1 LGTLISENKVDDEDK
16 AEDAQMGETAKVRE
30 TIGLYSK
37 IWRLPTY
44 QGILL
49 RIFLSIGV
57 SSIILSFLKSILISS
72 IILLDAIIYYIL
84 TLAIPSFLGLPL
96 MYLIV
101 KKEGSPLDAR
111 RMSGAVQFG
120 IIFWMVL
127 GTLGGIVDL
136 IANSMFFEIRFW
148 LLGMSIGY
156 LFFAFLITGLSDHH
170 PIQNFMAAMVIP
182 LLWLIMITV
191 LSILTPTLPVI
202 SYTSFN
208 ILVALIILIV
218 NSVVVDFIFR
228 SVSQPFERDLK
239 INGPELLR
247 AFSYSYLVDNPEP
260 FENLLSTIATIQDT
274 PVEVIVFRKEEE
286 LLTVGVIPYVHPGP
300 FRNIGSSG
308 LPSMI
313 MNHIKE
319 KYSVPAFVMH
329 GTCTHHQNLTTKRD
343 YGLITQEID
352 RLIDETEVHDTISG
366 PHWTD
371 NGRFKVWTLFVGN
384 DVLAITTSAPLD
396 TDDIALEVGRD
407 AANMCRNR
415 VPELDCVAIVDAHNC
430 IDGDTASVMP
440 GDEAAEEYVGAL
452 CSSIFTTANRDRTT
466 VSTGIH
472 QFTPTNILESDGL
485 GPGGITALVLDT
497 NQREMALISIDANNM
512 LQGFREKIIEL
523 LVAQG
528 FDDVEV
534 VTTDTHIVNAIS
546 VSSRGYDPIG
556 TNKQDEILEA
566 IGIAATKARENMK
579 PTKIGIGFGEVKGL
593 KTFGEKGFDTLTH
606 DIAEAAGIAKRIG
619 TITAGFAFL
628 ISLLLIFLF

>member
-1 LGTLISENKVDDEDK
+1 V
-16 AEDAQMGETAKVRE
+16 EDAQMGETAKVRE

-49 RIFLSIGV
+49 RIFLAIGL
-57 SSIILSFLKSILISS
+57 SSVILSVLKSSVISGILI
-72 IILLDAIIYYIL
+72 LDAIFYYFLIL
-84 TLAIPSFLGLPL
+84 TIPSFLGIPL
-96 MYLIV
+96 MYLII

-120 IIFWMVL
+120 IIFWMIL
-127 GTLGGIVDL
+127 GTIGGIVDVL
-136 IANSMFFEIRFW
+136 TSSLFYEIRFW
-148 LLGMSIGY
+148 LFGMSIGY
-156 LFFAFLITGLSDHH
+156 IFFAFLITGLSDHH
-170 PIQNFMAAMVIP
+170 PVHNFVAAMVIP
-182 LLWLIMITV
+182 LLWLLMITG
-191 LSILTPTLPVI
+191 LAILTPTLPVI
-202 SYTSFN
+202 FLTSFN
-208 ILVALIILIV
+208 LLAALLILIINSIV
-218 NSVVVDFIFR
+218 VNFIFK
-228 SVSQPFERDLK
+228 SVSRPFERDLK

-274 PVEVIVFRKEEE
+274 PIEVIVFRSDEE

-319 KYSVPAFVMH
+319 KYGVPAFVMH

-343 YGLITQEID
+343 YEIITKEID
-352 RLIDETEVHDTISG
+352 RLIDETDVHETISG

-371 NGRFKVWTLFVGN
+371 DGRFKVWTLFAGN
-384 DVLAITTSAPLD
+384 DALAISTSAPMD
-396 TDDIALEVGRD
+396 TDDIALEVGQD

-415 VPELDCVAIVDAHNC
+415 VPELGGVAIVDAHNC
-430 IDGDTASVMP
+430 IDGDTVSVMP
-440 GDEAAEEYVGAL
+440 GDKEAEEYVGAL
-452 CSSIFTTANRDRTT
+452 CSAIFTTANRERTT
-466 VSTGIH
+466 VSIGIH
-472 QFTPTNILESDGL
+472 QFTPSNILESDGL
-485 GPGGITALVLDT
+485 GPGGITALVL
-497 NQREMALISIDANNM
+497 NNHQREMVLISIDANNM

-528 FDDVEV
+528 FDDVEI
-534 VTTDTHIVNAIS
+534 VTTDTHVVNAIS

-556 TNKQDEILEA
+556 SSKQNEVLEA
-566 IGIAATKARENMK
+566 IGIAATKARELMR
-579 PTKIGIGFGEVKGL
+579 PAQIGFGFGEAKGL

-606 DIAEAAGIAKRIG
+606 DIAEAASIAKRVG
-619 TITAGFAFL
+619 SITAGFAFL
-628 ISLLLIFLF
+628 ISLLLIFLL